1 MTDLPDLK
9 TLLDFDKPGESEQ
22 ALRALLTHHQG
33 DLETELT
40 LMTQIARAQGIQKRS
55 DEAHQTLDD
64 VERRLTDD
72 LPAARVRLLLERG
85 RLYNSAGDKEKARP
99 YFEQAWELGQEIGDL
114 GLAVDAGHMLGI
126 VEAPDTEWSLKAIDL
141 AENTN
146 DEEARYW
153 LPRLYNN
160 IGWTYHERGDYEEA
174 LVAFQKALRLFE
186 QQEDP
191 VRTRR
196 ARWAVARTLRS
207 LERFSDAHAVQ
218 SQLHDEGAV
227 DGFVEE
233 ELGECLLALGR
244 GGEAKPHFER
254 AYDILSQDEWLVQN
268 EPARV
273 DRLRSLAQ
281 EDQ

>member
-1 MTDLPDLK
+1 MTDLSDLK
-9 TLLDFDKPGESEQ
+9 MLLDFDNPGESEQ
-22 ALRALLTHHQG
+22 VLRDLLTHQQD
-33 DLETELT
+33 DLNAELT
-40 LMTQIARAQGIQKRS
+40 LMTQIARAQGLQANFAGGH
-55 DEAHQTLDD
+55 ETLDE
-64 VERRLTDD
+64 VERRLTDET
-72 LPAARVRLLLERG
+72 PAARVRALLERG

-99 YFEQAWELGQEIGDL
+99 YFEQAWEQGQEINEL

-126 VEAPDTEWSLKAIDL
+126 VEAPDIDWSLKAIEL

-146 DEEARYW
+146 NEEARYW

-160 IGWTYHERGDYEEA
+160 IGWTYHERGDFENA

-191 VRTRR
+191 IRTRR

-207 LERFSDAHAVQ
+207 LERYSDAHAVQ
-218 SQLHDEGAV
+218 SQLQDEGAV

-244 GGEAKPHFER
+244 GDEAKPHFER
-254 AYDILSQDEWLVQN
+254 AYSILSQDEWLVQN
-268 EPARV
+268 EPDRV
-273 DRLRSLAQ
+273 KRLRSLA
-281 EDQ
+281 EDE

>member
-22 ALRALLTHHQG
+22 ALRALLTNQQA
-33 DLETELT
+33 DLDAELT
-40 LMTQIARAQGIQKRS
+40 LLTQIARAQGLQEHFT
-55 DEAHQTLDD
+55 EAHQTLDD
-64 VERRLTDD
+64 VERRLTDET
-72 LPAARVRLLLERG
+72 PAARIRLLLERG
-85 RLYNSAGDKEKARP
+85 RLYNSAGDKDKARP
-99 YFEQAWELGQEIGDL
+99 YFERAWELGQEVGEL
-114 GLAVDAGHMLGI
+114 ALAVDAGHMLGV
-126 VEAPDTEWSLKAIDL
+126 VEAPETEWSLKTIDL

-146 DEEARYW
+146 DEAARYW

-160 IGWTYHERGDYEEA
+160 IGWTYHERGDYENA

-207 LERFSDAHAVQ
+207 LERYSDAHAVQ

-244 GGEAKPHFER
+244 GDEAKPHFER
-254 AYDILSQDEWLVQN
+254 AYGILSVDEWLVQN

-273 DRLRSLAQ
+273 ARLRALAHG
-281 EDQ
+281 DQ

>member
-22 ALRALLTHHQG
+22 ALRALLAHHEG
-33 DLETELT
+33 DLESELA
-40 LMTQIARAQGIQKRS
+40 LMTQIARAQGLQEHFA
-55 DEAHQTLDD
+55 EAHQTLDE
-64 VERRLTDD
+64 VEQRLTDET
-72 LPAARVRLLLERG
+72 PVARVRLLLERG
-85 RLYNSAGDKEKARP
+85 RLYNMAGDKEKARP
-99 YFEQAWELGQEIGDL
+99 YFEQAWELGQEIGEL

-126 VEAPDTEWSLKAIDL
+126 VEVPDTAWSLKAIEL

-207 LERFSDAHAVQ
+207 LQRYSDAHAVQ

-227 DGFVEE
+227 DGYVEE

-244 GGEAKPHFER
+244 GEEAQPHFER
-254 AYDILSQDEWLVQN
+254 AYGILSQDEWLVQN
-268 EPARV
+268 QPKRI
-273 DRLRSLAQ
+273 DRLRSLSQ
-281 EDQ
+281 TDQ

>member
-1 MTDLPDLK
+1 MTDLPDLRN
-9 TLLDFDKPGESEQ
+9 LLDFDKPGESEQ

-40 LMTQIARAQGIQKRS
+40 LLTQIARAQGLQQHYG
-55 DEAHQTLDD
+55 DAHQTLDE
-64 VERRLTDD
+64 VERRLTGD
-72 LPAARVRLLLERG
+72 LPAVRVRLLLERG
-85 RLYNSAGDKEKARP
+85 RLYNSAGDKDQARP
-99 YFEQAWELGQEIGDL
+99 YFEQAWALGQEIGEL

-126 VEAPDTEWSLKAIDL
+126 VEVPDTEWSLKTIDL

-160 IGWTYHERGDYEEA
+160 IGWTYHERGDYEDA

-207 LERFSDAHAVQ
+207 LERYSDAHAVQ

-244 GGEAKPHFER
+244 GEEAKPHFER

-268 EPARV
+268 EPARM
-273 DRLRSLAQ
+273 DRLQSLAQ
-281 EDQ
+281 AD